1 MDLKEAGL
9 KWEELHKNWVFANQ
23 EARRMELKNLLHYKA
38 CVEGRGPAPKAEDL
52 ARAENL
58 RHLASEAQAA
68 CDEFVRSVLR

>member
-38 CVEGRGPAPKAEDL
+38 FVEGRGPAPKAEDL

-68 CDEFVRSVLR
+68 CDEFIRSVLR

>member
-9 KWEELHKNWVFANQ
+9 QWEELHKNWVFANQ
-23 EARRMELKNLLHYKA
+23 EARRMELKNLLHYRA

-68 CDEFVRSVLR
+68 CDEFIRSVLR